1 VRVLNDRDTIAAI
14 STPYGTGAIAIV
26 RISGP
31 ESLNVV
37 SKSIRKGIKAER
49 KLHRRD
55 FLDNDGELIDEVLVS
70 YFKAPRSYTGEDMVE
85 IYCHGGV
92 LVTNKTLDT
101 LLSNGARLA
110 VNGEF
115 TRRAFLNG
123 KMDLL
128 KAEAILHV
136 IEAKSES
143 ALKLALGNLKGKLS
157 DEMELLRSKLIDVLS
172 RIEVSIDYSDD
183 VIISDKEILD
193 GLTEINRFLS
203 NKIKHADR
211 GLHISTGV
219 TMTIVGKPN
228 VGKSTLLNK
237 LLAEDRAIVTE
248 IPGTTR
254 DIIRGEVKIQG
265 THFIIS
271 DTAGIRRTEDKIE
284 KIGIEKALK
293 EAKKSD
299 IILFV
304 LDATTG
310 FTDEDEYILSV
321 IKSSNFIPVWNK
333 RDVGINFLEI
343 GEDVHISASTG
354 WGLRGLEEVIIKKVG
369 PLISDGELAHI
380 ISERQLE
387 YLKRIHLYI
396 KNSIDVLSQ
405 GYPVDIV
412 SVDIRQALSE
422 LDELSGKNFTE
433 DLLDN
438 IFSNFCVGK

>member
-1 VRVLNDRDTIAAI
+1 ML
-14 STPYGTGAIAIV
+14 
-26 RISGP
+26 
-31 ESLNVV
+31 
-37 SKSIRKGIKAER
+37 
-49 KLHRRD
+49 
-55 FLDNDGELIDEVLVS
+55 
-70 YFKAPRSYTGEDMVE
+70 
-85 IYCHGGV
+85 
-92 LVTNKTLDT
+92 
-101 LLSNGARLA
+101 
-110 VNGEF
+110 
-115 TRRAFLNG
+115 
-123 KMDLL
+123 
-128 KAEAILHV
+128 
-136 IEAKSES
+136 
-143 ALKLALGNLKGKLS
+143 
-157 DEMELLRSKLIDVLS
+157 
-172 RIEVSIDYSDD
+172 
-183 VIISDKEILD
+183 
-193 GLTEINRFLS
+193 
-203 NKIKHADR
+203 
-211 GLHISTGV
+211 
-219 TMTIVGKPN
+219 
-228 VGKSTLLNK
+228 KSTLLNK